1 MTLWGSLQSEDGMAA
16 FLQVAK
22 WCWLSPG
29 AGHAGGT
36 PRLALPFVASV
47 PVSQF
52 E

>member
-16 FLQVAK
+16 LLQVAK

-29 AGHAGGT
+29 AEHAGCI
-36 PRLALPFVASV
+36 PRLALSFVDSV
-47 PVSQF
+47 PVSQL